1 MKGDT
6 EAEEAIRSAPMYD
19 IDKVNRAVHG
29 IEKLV
34 HVESIQV
41 LSSFFSIVQI
51 SCIHHN
57 PAVLTFSGTNYG
69 PWYTFRG
76 ITVH

>member
-6 EAEEAIRSAPMYD
+6 EAEMAIRSAPMYD
-19 IDKVNRAVHG
+19 VDKVNLAVDG

-41 LSSFFSIVQI
+41 LSSCLSIVQI
-51 SCIHHN
+51 SCIH
-57 PAVLTFSGTNYG
+57 
-69 PWYTFRG
+69 
-76 ITVH
+76 